1 MDAVGLYRHLNK
13 VDCVCPSTFSEEEYL
28 IVVVPVGLENII
40 ARPCVEGYEPKWDTL
55 FTVGP
60 EVVDRNSFCQGY
72 NS

>member
-1 MDAVGLYRHLNK
+1 MDAIGLDRHLNK
-13 VDCVCPSTFSEEEYL
+13 VDSMSPSTFSEEEDL
-28 IVVVPVGLENII
+28 IVVVSVRLENII

-60 EVVDRNSFCQGY
+60 EVVDRNSFCQGC

>member
-1 MDAVGLYRHLNK
+1 MDAIGLDRHLNK
-13 VDCVCPSTFSEEEYL
+13 INSMCPSAFSEEEYL

-40 ARPCVEGYEPKWDTL
+40 ARPCIEGNEPKWDTL

-60 EVVDRNSFCQGY
+60 EVVDRNSFCQGC